1 MGERDSYPAGTFC
14 WADLGTTEG
23 PDAKTFY
30 TALFGWDAED
40 LPAGDDGV
48 YTMFR
53 RDGRDVAALYEMGA
67 DERGQLPAHWSSYV
81 SVEDLDAVAQRGTE
95 LGAAV
100 VAEPFDVM
108 DSGRMAVLR
117 DPGGAHVHLWQPG
130 RHVGAGR
137 VNETGCMV
145 WNELATPDV
154 AAALAFYRELLGW
167 EGEIDATGY
176 ATIRTGAGINGGR
189 LARVLLDGVGGR
201 RGRACARVRRRDHRG
216 ADGRH
221 RRAHRGRARSAGR
234 GARPLRGRRRS
245 VMLRMQRS
253 TR

>member
-1 MGERDSYPAGTFC
+1 MGERDSYPVGTFC

-40 LPAGDDGV
+40 LPAGEDGV

-53 RDGRDVAALYEMGA
+53 KQGRDVAALYEMGA

-81 SVEDLDAVAQRGTE
+81 SVEDLDAVAGRGTE

-117 DPGGAHVHLWQPG
+117 DPAGAHVHLWQPG

-145 WNELATPDV
+145 WNELATADV
-154 AAALAFYRELLGW
+154 AGALSFYRELLGW

-176 ATIRTGAGINGGR
+176 ATIRTSAGINGGI
-189 LARVLLDGVGGR
+189 
-201 RGRACARVRRRDHRG
+201 
-216 ADGRH
+216 
-221 RRAHRGRARSAGR
+221 
-234 GARPLRGRRRS
+234 RPLQDGEAPAWLVYFSTGSADDAAMHVRESGGAVLAGPMDATVGRIAVVRDPQGA
-245 VMLRMQRS
+245 VLALYEGDVDP
-253 TR
+253 

>member
-30 TALFGWDAED
+30 TALFGWAAED

-53 RDGRDVAALYEMGA
+53 KQGRDVAALYEMGA

-81 SVEDLDAVAQRGTE
+81 SVEDLDAVAARGTE
-95 LGAAV
+95 LGATV

-145 WNELATPDV
+145 WNELATADV
-154 AAALAFYRELLGW
+154 AAALSFYRELLGW

-176 ATIRTGAGINGGR
+176 ATIRTAAGINGGI
-189 LARVLLDGVGGR
+189 
-201 RGRACARVRRRDHRG
+201 
-216 ADGRH
+216 
-221 RRAHRGRARSAGR
+221 
-234 GARPLRGRRRS
+234 RPLQDGEASAWLVYFSTGSADDAVMHVRESGGAIIAGPMDVTVGRIAVVRDPQGALLALYEGD
-245 VMLRMQRS
+245 VDP
-253 TR
+253 